1 MTALTFLEGIGHADH
16 CQISVTHRP
25 KTLRYVWHHILPQVC
40 GGKTEAPN
48 LVSLCDSCHYTIHII
63 MWNLANHGIPGV
75 HRWNTQQIAYAQR
88 GYLEAQAAGVANL
101 IPKEA

>member
-25 KTLRYVWHHILPQVC
+25 RTLRYIWHHILPQVC
-40 GGKTEAPN
+40 GGLTQLTN
-48 LVSLCDSCHYTIHII
+48 LASLCDSCHYTIHILMRNYANNQVRPHKI
-63 MWNLANHGIPGV
+63 NQEQARLA
-75 HRWNTQQIAYAQR
+75 YR
-88 GYLEAQAAGVANL
+88 GYTEALTAGTANL

>member
-25 KTLRYVWHHILPQVC
+25 KTLRYIWHHRLPQVC
-40 GGKTEAPN
+40 GGQTIATN
-48 LVSLCDSCHYTIHII
+48 LVSLCDSCHMSVHII
-63 MWNLANHGIPGV
+63 MWRLANNQGAPLRCNV
-75 HRWNTQQIAYAQR
+75 TQYKLAWDGWQ
-88 GYLEAQAAGVANL
+88 EAVTAGTANL